1 MTGSSRG
8 IGRWLLV
15 VAAFIM
21 AMVVVGGLTRLSR
34 SGLSIVDWKP
44 LTGVLP
50 PIGDVQWQAEYA
62 KYQAS
67 PEGRLVNHGMAMEAF
82 QKIFYVEWAHRL
94 LGRVVGLVVL
104 VPFVWLLA
112 RRRLSRRLALSILG
126 LLVLGGL
133 QGLAGWLM
141 VKSGLSDRP
150 HVSHFRLTI
159 HLSMALLLFC
169 LTLWVAFGQLWPT
182 TTTTSTPTTTMTTTA
197 RGLLRWGVAALVAV
211 AVTIMWG
218 GLVAGTHAGLVAPT
232 FPLMNGDL
240 VPAGLIDATLGPV
253 WSFFEAPLAIQFIH
267 RLLAYLTTCI
277 VLGAAWLARGAD
289 VPRWCKVAATAMV
302 VHVVVQVTLGALTVL
317 YFVPISLA
325 SLHQVNATLLLG
337 QVVLF
342 VFTARRG

>member
-50 PIGDVQWQAEYA
+50 PIGDVEWAAEYA

-82 QKIFYVEWAHRL
+82 QGIFYVEWGHRL

-104 VPFVWLLA
+104 VPFLWLLV
-112 RRRLSRRLALSILG
+112 RRRLSRRLALSIVG

-133 QGLAGWLM
+133 LGLAGWLM

-159 HLSMALLLFC
+159 HLSLALLLFC

-182 TTTTSTPTTTMTTTA
+182 PTPSTPTPSTPTPSTTTPST

-218 GLVAGTHAGLVAPT
+218 GLVAGV
-232 FPLMNGDL
+232 
-240 VPAGLIDATLGPV
+240 
-253 WSFFEAPLAIQFIH
+253 E
-267 RLLAYLTTCI
+267 LL
-277 VLGAAWLARGAD
+277 
-289 VPRWCKVAATAMV
+289 
-302 VHVVVQVTLGALTVL
+302 
-317 YFVPISLA
+317 
-325 SLHQVNATLLLG
+325 
-337 QVVLF
+337 
-342 VFTARRG
+342 

>member
-1 MTGSSRG
+1 
-8 IGRWLLV
+8 
-15 VAAFIM
+15 M

-50 PIGDVQWQAEYA
+50 PIGDVEWAAEYA

-82 QKIFYVEWAHRL
+82 QRIFYVEWGHRL

-104 VPFVWLLA
+104 VPFLWLLV
-112 RRRLSRRLALSILG
+112 RRRLSRRLALSIVG

-169 LTLWVAFGQLWPT
+169 LTLWVAFGQLWPAPT
-182 TTTTSTPTTTMTTTA
+182 TTPSTPTPST

-232 FPLMNGDL
+232 FPLMNGTL

-277 VLGAAWLARGAD
+277 VIGAAWRARGAD

-325 SLHQVNATLLLG
+325 SAHQLNATLLLG

-342 VFTARRG
+342 VFSARRG

>member
-1 MTGSSRG
+1 MTASSRG

-15 VAAFIM
+15 VAAFIV

-50 PIGDVQWQAEYA
+50 PIGDVQWAAEYA

-82 QKIFYVEWAHRL
+82 QSIFYVEWAHRL
-94 LGRVVGLVVL
+94 LGRIVGLVVL
-104 VPFVWLLA
+104 VPFVWLLV

-126 LLVLGGL
+126 LFVLGGL

-141 VKSGLSDRP
+141 VKSGLTDRP

-159 HLSMALLLFC
+159 HLSLALTLLC

-182 TTTTSTPTTTMTTTA
+182 ASSSSSSSSQRA
-197 RGLLRWGVAALVAV
+197 LLRHGVVALVAV
-211 AVTIMWG
+211 ALTIMWG

-232 FPLMNGDL
+232 FPLMNGAV
-240 VPAGLIDATLGPV
+240 VPAGLVDAGLGPV
-253 WSFFEAPLAIQFIH
+253 WSFFEGPLAIQFLH
-267 RLLAYLTTCI
+267 RLLAYVTTGI
-277 VLGAAWLARGAD
+277 VLALAWRARASD
-289 VPRWCKVAATAMV
+289 VPRWCKLAAAAMV
-302 VHVVVQVTLGALTVL
+302 GHTLVQVTLGALTVL

-325 SLHQVNATLLLG
+325 SLHQLNATLLLG

-342 VFTARRG
+342 VFWARRSVM

>member
-1 MTGSSRG
+1 MTASSRG

-50 PIGDVQWQAEYA
+50 PVGDVQWQAEYA

-104 VPFVWLLA
+104 VPFVWLLV

-182 TTTTSTPTTTMTTTA
+182 TPTTKTTA

-232 FPLMNGDL
+232 FPLMNGAL

>member
-15 VAAFIM
+15 VAAFIV

-50 PIGDVQWQAEYA
+50 PIGDVQWAAEYA

-67 PEGRLVNHGMAMEAF
+67 PEGRLVNHGMAMDAF
-82 QKIFYVEWAHRL
+82 QGIFYVEWAHRL
-94 LGRVVGLVVL
+94 LGRIVGLVVL
-104 VPFVWLLA
+104 VPFVWLLIK
-112 RRRLSRRLALSILG
+112 RKLSRQLALSILG
-126 LLVLGGL
+126 LFVLGGL

-141 VKSGLSDRP
+141 VKSGLTDRP

-159 HLSMALLLFC
+159 HLSLALTLLC

-182 TTTTSTPTTTMTTTA
+182 SSSSSSSSS
-197 RGLLRWGVAALVAV
+197 RGLQRHGLVALVSV
-211 AVTIMWG
+211 ALTIIWG

-232 FPLMNGDL
+232 FPLMNGAV
-240 VPAGLIDATLGPV
+240 VPAGLVDAALGPV
-253 WSFFEAPLAIQFIH
+253 WSFFEGPLAIQFLH
-267 RLLAYLTTCI
+267 RLLAYVTTGI
-277 VLGAAWLARGAD
+277 VLSLAWRARGSD
-289 VPRWCKVAATAMV
+289 VPRWCKVAAAAMV
-302 VHVVVQVTLGALTVL
+302 GHTLVQVTLGALTVL

-325 SLHQVNATLLLG
+325 SLHQLNATLLLG

-342 VFTARRG
+342 VFSARRG